1 MKNLFYLL
9 VSLFYVGAAHGQGM
23 TSPTYVSASVAFG
36 SVTASYTQFL
46 VGGKALVDIDVLNNT
61 DKDIFCT
68 WDDTNGVEVPA
79 YSSYRPN
86 LGESKK
92 YIYTALKCK
101 HAGVA
106 PTVGSVDIFGY
117 Y

>member
-1 MKNLFYLL
+1 MKNLFYLI
-9 VSLFYVGAAHGQGM
+9 VSLFYVSIAHGQ
-23 TSPTYVSASVAFG
+23 SPTAPIYVSASVAFG
-36 SVTASYTQFL
+36 SVTASYTSFL
-46 VGGKALVDIDVLNNT
+46 AGGKPLVDIDVLNNT

-68 WDDTNGVEVPA
+68 WDDTNGVEIPA

-92 YIYTALKCK
+92 YIYTALQCK

-106 PTVGSVDIFGY
+106 PTVGTVDIFGY

>member
-1 MKNLFYLL
+1 MKNIFYLIA
-9 VSLFYVGAAHGQGM
+9 SLCYVGLAHGQ
-23 TSPTYVSASVAFG
+23 SPNQPIYVSASVAFG

-46 VGGKALVDIDVLNNT
+46 ASGKPLVDIDILNNT

-68 WDDTNGVEVPA
+68 WDDTNPVEIPA

-86 LGESKK
+86 LGESRK
-92 YIYTALKCK
+92 YIQTALKCK

-106 PTVGSVDIFGY
+106 PTVGTVDIFGY